1 MCVATSKFLI
11 LVQIDVIVFFNS
23 IILASLKPELIVIML
38 RPKCRFNEDI
48 GITGAILTKMDGDTR
63 GGSALSVRAVSGK
76 PIKFMGVGEGTYVRL
91 VTINNFTISLF
102 HYLMRSMLFNN
113 CILYNVCIIHTNYIT
128 YDLLL
133 LKHIYRP
140 SPYYSFLLH

>member
-1 MCVATSKFLI
+1 M
-11 LVQIDVIVFFNS
+11 LVQIEVIVFFNS
-23 IILASLKPELIVIML
+23 IILALLKPELIIIIL

-91 VTINNFTISLF
+91 FTINNFIILQFNMVHADLQSHSFTI
-102 HYLMRSMLFNN
+102 
-113 CILYNVCIIHTNYIT
+113 CNVGIIRTKKFKN
-128 YDLLL
+128 
-133 LKHIYRP
+133 
-140 SPYYSFLLH
+140 